1 MERMFGEFIKN
12 LRMDR
17 KMTLRDV
24 EEKAQIS
31 NAYLSQVESG
41 ERSVPSMK
49 ILAKLAEVY
58 GVPLSVLNNKA
69 EDQLRYDRDKTKTK
83 KGDSKM
89 PAPDTDFICR
99 GYENLS
105 EDNKQAL
112 KKFLQHL
119 QNEDKE
125 KK

>member
-1 MERMFGEFIKN
+1 MGQFGKF
-12 LRMDR
+12 LRELREDR

-24 EEKAQIS
+24 EEKIHIS

-41 ERSVPSMK
+41 QRSIPTMR
-49 ILAKLAEVY
+49 ILSKLAECY
-58 GVPLSVLNNKA
+58 GCKVETLTNAAEAELRHSKA
-69 EDQLRYDRDKTKTK
+69 RSDEP
-83 KGDSKM
+83 
-89 PAPDTDFICR
+89 PAPGAKFICR

-105 EDNKQAL
+105 EPNKQAL

-119 QNEDKE
+119 QREEKE